1 MILNRKMVKKMAEQW
16 LIDSGHLFEFL
27 SDQLV
32 KESGAFSKGVNKGL
46 NIARSAIRNV
56 DAIKPIDPETI
67 PIVRQLRANI
77 AILEQIIENGSNPI
91 DKDKIVSLMM
101 ENAALKSQIVNITAE
116 KNAAINDLLQ
126 VGRGYDFC
134 TVCAHC
140 CEGGKPKYRPQEP
153 YMEFCKKCN
162 DDYSQFEWR
171 DSWDGKNEE

>member
-1 MILNRKMVKKMAEQW
+1 MR
-16 LIDSGHLFEFL
+16 LIDADALHFKCNSSRHIQAIYGPGFYAAEF
-27 SDQLV
+27 
-32 KESGAFSKGVNKGL
+32 
-46 NIARSAIRNV
+46 AI
-56 DAIKPIDPETI
+56 DEAPTIDPNDLSVVQE
-67 PIVRQLRANI
+67 LRANI
-77 AILEQIIENGSNPI
+77 AILEQIIRNGSNPI
-91 DKDKIVSLMM
+91 DKDKIVSLMI

-171 DSWDGKNEE
+171 DLKGANNADQKLYDEN

>member
-1 MILNRKMVKKMAEQW
+1 MSEQRLINSNADVYKYVETWTCNCSECGVQNVMA
-16 LIDSGHLFEFL
+16 
-27 SDQLV
+27 
-32 KESGAFSKGVNKGL
+32 
-46 NIARSAIRNV
+46 V
-56 DAIKPIDPETI
+56 DDISTLPEIDPETL
-67 PIVRQLRANI
+67 PIVRELRAE
-77 AILEQIIENGSNPI
+77 LER
-91 DKDKIVSLMM
+91 V
-101 ENAALKSQIVNITAE
+101 TAE

-171 DSWDGKNEE
+171 DSWDGKNGE

>member
-1 MILNRKMVKKMAEQW
+1 MKQR
-16 LIDSGHLFEFL
+16 LIDANVLKAIYEKWMSELDGMNPEHVDEGVTIF
-27 SDQLV
+27 SCVCQL
-32 KESGAFSKGVNKGL
+32 G
-46 NIARSAIRNV
+46 
-56 DAIKPIDPETI
+56 DAPTIDPETL
-67 PIVRQLRANI
+67 PIVQELRANI

-140 CEGGKPKYRPQEP
+140 CEGGKPKYRPQEQ

-171 DSWDGKNEE
+171 GLKG

>member
-1 MILNRKMVKKMAEQW
+1 MR
-16 LIDSGHLFEFL
+16 LIDADALHFKCNSSRHIQAIYGPGFYAAEFAIDEAPTIDPNDL
-27 SDQLV
+27 SVV
-32 KESGAFSKGVNKGL
+32 KE
-46 NIARSAIRNV
+46 
-56 DAIKPIDPETI
+56 
-67 PIVRQLRANI
+67 LRER
-77 AILEQIIENGSNPI
+77 LER
-91 DKDKIVSLMM
+91 V
-101 ENAALKSQIVNITAE
+101 TAE

-171 DSWDGKNEE
+171 DSWDGKNGK

>member
-1 MILNRKMVKKMAEQW
+1 MR
-16 LIDSGHLFEFL
+16 LID
-27 SDQLV
+27 
-32 KESGAFSKGVNKGL
+32 
-46 NIARSAIRNV
+46 
-56 DAIKPIDPETI
+56 
-67 PIVRQLRANI
+67 AN
-77 AILEQIIENGSNPI
+77 AE
-91 DKDKIVSLMM
+91 SLML

-171 DSWDGKNEE
+171 DSWDGKNGE

>member
-1 MILNRKMVKKMAEQW
+1 MR
-16 LIDSGHLFEFL
+16 LINGDLINNLPEDVP
-27 SDQLV
+27 DQYKG
-32 KESGAFSKGVNKGL
+32 KEA
-46 NIARSAIRNV
+46 
-56 DAIKPIDPETI
+56 DAYLDGIGYVLKSLDNLPDIDPETL
-67 PIVRQLRANI
+67 PIVQELRANI

-126 VGRGYDFC
+126 VGRGYGFC

-171 DSWDGKNEE
+171 DLKGAHNADQKLYDEN

>member
-1 MILNRKMVKKMAEQW
+1 MERLTGRKEDGHAYVIGCPEFEVPKEANTVLQSVADKCADLEDILGDTYDLDRVRELIAADRAGRCVPVTKDL
-16 LIDSGHLFEFL
+16 LID
-27 SDQLV
+27 
-32 KESGAFSKGVNKGL
+32 
-46 NIARSAIRNV
+46 
-56 DAIKPIDPETI
+56 
-67 PIVRQLRANI
+67 AN
-77 AILEQIIENGSNPI
+77 AE
-91 DKDKIVSLMM
+91 SLML

-171 DSWDGKNEE
+171 DSWDGKNGE